1 MAANGTRVCALCGG
15 NGWVVEQRDGRE
27 VAVRCGCRREREREA
42 LLRASGIPARYADCT
57 IDGFELWDPSDPTL
71 SQARR
76 RAREFVDAWGAAPP
90 ERGLLFM
97 GAAGCGKTHLAVAA
111 LRELILTKGVRGL
124 YVNFLELVQQLQMT
138 FDGGGR
144 NREEILSPAID
155 AEALVLDELGAGKL
169 SPWVMD
175 LLYYVI
181 NSRYMSRRVTLCTT
195 TYSDFAGG
203 PSVSPTSRTE
213 ESLADRI
220 SAPLRSRLYEMCELV
235 DIRCGDYRARRAGV
249 RGRGR

>member
-1 MAANGTRVCALCGG
+1 
-15 NGWVVEQRDGRE
+15 
-27 VAVRCGCRREREREA
+27 
-42 LLRASGIPARYADCT
+42 
-57 IDGFELWDPSDPTL
+57 
-71 SQARR
+71 
-76 RAREFVDAWGAAPP
+76 
-90 ERGLLFM
+90 M

-111 LRELILTKGVRGL
+111 LRELILGKGVRGL

-144 NREEILSPAID
+144 NREEILSPPVE

-195 TYSDFAGG
+195 TYSDFAAGAG
-203 PSVSPTSRTE
+203 SSPRVD
-213 ESLADRI
+213 ESLTDRI

-235 DIRCGDYRARRAGV
+235 DIRCGDYRARRAGS
-249 RGRGR
+249 RGRAR

>member
-1 MAANGTRVCALCGG
+1 MAANDGTRCPVCGG
-15 NGWVVEQRDGRE
+15 SGWTVERHEGRE
-27 VAVRCGCRREREREA
+27 VAVRCACRREREREA
-42 LLRASGIPARYADCT
+42 LLRASHIPARYLGCT
-57 IDGFELWDPSDPTL
+57 IDGFELWDPADPTL

-76 RAREFVDAWGAAPP
+76 RTREFVDGWGAAAP
-90 ERGLLFM
+90 ERGLLYM

-111 LRELILTKGVRGL
+111 LKELILTKGVRGL

-144 NREEILSPAID
+144 NREEVLSPAVE

-181 NSRYMSRRVTLCTT
+181 NSRYMSKRVTLCTT
-195 TYSDFAGG
+195 TYSDFAAGTG
-203 PSVSPTSRTE
+203 SSPTSRVD
-213 ESLADRI
+213 ESLTDRI

-235 DIRCGDYRARRAGV
+235 DIRCGDYRVRRAG
-249 RGRGR
+249 GRGRAR

>member
-1 MAANGTRVCALCGG
+1 MAANDGAKCPVCGG
-15 NGWVVEQRDGRE
+15 TGWTVERRDGRE
-27 VAVRCGCRREREREA
+27 LAVRCACRREREREA
-42 LLRASGIPARYADCT
+42 LLRASRIPARYLGCT
-57 IDGFELWDPSDPTL
+57 IDGFEVWDPSDPTL

-76 RAREFVDAWGAAPP
+76 RTRDFVDSWGATPP
-90 ERGLLFM
+90 ERGLLYM

-111 LRELILTKGVRGL
+111 LRELVVTKGVRGL

-144 NREEILSPAID
+144 NREDVLSPPVE

-181 NSRYMSRRVTLCTT
+181 NSRYMSKRVTLCTT
-195 TYSDFAGG
+195 TYSDFAGASG
-203 PSVSPTSRTE
+203 SSQTNRVD
-213 ESLADRI
+213 ESLTDRI

-235 DIRCGDYRARRAGV
+235 DIRCGDYRARRAG
-249 RGRGR
+249 GRGRAR